1 MYIIH
6 NSLTL
11 LQLECCTDVPYLQK
25 YKLQLSESTS
35 IANTPGYKR
44 LTYFWQYVHRQ
55 QLYLK
60 KNPITF
66 SSIHISVQHCFPRYQ
81 YYYREHQLLGQYVPN
96 KTTKQQ
102 KINMTV
108 IIHNSSFLVNY
119 FYQHVES
126 SHALHAYASF
136 SSWVTLNLKRNKHKL
151 NQTQHNF

>member
-1 MYIIH
+1 MLHRRALFPEIQITAIRKH
-6 NSLTL
+6 QHCKHTR
-11 LQLECCTDVPYLQK
+11 LQAINLFLAVCAQTAAV
-25 YKLQLSESTS
+25 
-35 IANTPGYKR
+35 
-44 LTYFWQYVHRQ
+44 F
-55 QLYLK
+55 K

-151 NQTQHNF
+151 NQTQRNF